1 MKFLIICDYRENM
14 KNYLVSNNN
23 LYNDHASMKNIEEIM
38 CAIQELGYEC
48 QYFGGI
54 PELIHAVDT
63 KQTFEDCVFLNFSDG
78 MDEKYSRVQ
87 APALLDILNVPY
99 SGSDV
104 FASVLMTN
112 KHFCKQALR
121 EYNILMPRSCIVTL
135 HTPLH
140 LQEVAD
146 WNMPLIVK
154 PNYEG
159 SSLGITKE
167 SVCHTWNEV
176 KEKTKE
182 LLSRFDELIV
192 EEYISGI
199 DITNFLIGN
208 KDEYII
214 NDIIS
219 AKLFDESP
227 YAVYGLVE
235 KHEKMRT
242 LYYNDELLCSQDVKK
257 IQKQSLAIAQI
268 LGARDICRLDYRY
281 NEATHQYY
289 FIEINTAPRFS
300 STSEIGF
307 IAEKRNVSFKEIIQY
322 YITTVTKRIS

>member
-1 MKFLIICDYRENM
+1 MKFLIVCDYRENM
-14 KNYLVSNNN
+14 KNYLLSENN
-23 LYNDHASMKNIEEIM
+23 LFNDHASIRNIDEII
-38 CAIQELGYEC
+38 CAVNELGYEC

-54 PELIHAVDT
+54 PELIHAVDAAQ
-63 KQTFEDCVFLNFSDG
+63 KFEDCVFLNFSDG

-112 KHFCKQALR
+112 KHFCKLALR
-121 EYNILMPRSCIVTL
+121 EYGILMPRSCIITL
-135 HTPLH
+135 LTPLC
-140 LQEVAD
+140 LQEIAD
-146 WNMPLIVK
+146 WNMPIIIK
-154 PNYEG
+154 PNCEG

-167 SVCHTWNEV
+167 NVCHTLNEV
-176 KEKTKE
+176 KNKSKE
-182 LLSRFDELIV
+182 LLNQFDELIV

-199 DITNFLIGN
+199 DVTNFLIGN

-214 NDIIS
+214 NDIVS

-235 KHEKMRT
+235 KHEKKRT
-242 LYYNDELLCSQDVKK
+242 LYYNDELMCLTDV
-257 IQKQSLAIAQI
+257 INMREQSIAIAQI
-268 LGARDICRLDYRY
+268 LGARDICRIDYRY
-281 NEATHQYY
+281 IPSTHQYY

-307 IAEKRNVSFKEIIQY
+307 IAEKRNVSFKEMILY
-322 YITTVTKRIS
+322 YLTTVIKRIS